1 MAFRAKWPFE
11 RESDI
16 YLVAI
21 EDNMAKAG
29 FYTSN
34 DICQIEAPSRKKAR
48 RKDLPG

>member
-29 FYTSN
+29 FYTYWNEGSLIERHLSN
-34 DICQIEAPSRKKAR
+34 
-48 RKDLPG
+48 